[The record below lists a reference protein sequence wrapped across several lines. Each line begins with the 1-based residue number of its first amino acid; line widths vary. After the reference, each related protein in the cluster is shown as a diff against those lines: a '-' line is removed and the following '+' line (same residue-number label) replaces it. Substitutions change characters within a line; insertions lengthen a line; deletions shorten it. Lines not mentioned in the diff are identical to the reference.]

1 MNIQDKT
8 KEELIVEIQET
19 SFMDIFNLADIQHLQ
34 DLFADAHGVASIIT
48 DMNGN
53 PITQPSNFT
62 RLCEKII
69 RKTEKGCAN
78 CLKSDAV
85 IGRHNPSGAIVQT
98 CLSCG
103 LWDAGAS
110 INVGG
115 KHIANWL
122 IGQVRNEQVDEQRM
136 MRYAGEISADIEDF
150 EAALLEVPFMS
161 LEQFH
166 KTADLLFVFANELSA
181 KGFSNLQ
188 LSRLIAE
195 KEKAIASLQQREENL
210 LITLHSIGD
219 GVISTDINGLIVSMN
234 PVAER
239 LCGWKLTEASGKPLA
254 DVFSIID
261 TETRLSA
268 ANPVKEVLDKG
279 EIVGLANHT
288 ALVSRNGTEY
298 QIADSAAPIMNKN
311 GEITGVVLVFS
322 DVTEKYAAQK
332 QIKESE
338 ERYRSLLN
346 NLDAGIVVH
355 APDTSIVINN
365 TRASELL
372 GLSND
377 QMKGKAAIDQAW
389 KFTHEDN
396 TPLTLDEY
404 PVNRIV
410 NGRQSIKNQVL
421 GIQQPGK
428 NDVVWVTVNGFPV
441 LDTKGE
447 ITEVVISFI
456 DITDRIQAEEKIKL
470 SEEKFSKSFFNSPD
484 SIIINRLDD
493 GKIVTVNNGFRKIM
507 GYEDAEV
514 TGKTTKELNF
524 YKNPEERNAIISALK
539 TTGQALDI
547 ECWFITKHGE
557 ERLGLLSA
565 AIIDIDGVKHIMS
578 TSRDVTDRKK
588 SELLLREKTEEIE
601 AQNEEYQQIN
611 EELTQTNQE
620 IAEARKNAEIN
631 EARLKMAMEVS
642 KSGAWDWDILKNTF
656 YWSDEFLQLFGLP
669 ENTIA
674 GFDAWTKALHPDD
687 VEGAATKIQEAIEN
701 HTELLNDY
709 RIILPNSEIRW
720 IRATGHATYLNNKP
734 ARMIGLCMD
743 VTYLKQTEKALN
755 NREIL
760 LNKVFDLLPIGLW
773 FADENGRLLRG
784 NPAGVKIWGAEPT
797 VSIEEYGVFKARR
810 YPSGEE
816 IEPDDWALAHTIR
829 EGVTIMDEQLEI
841 EAFDGQKKIILN
853 YAAPVLDDQGNI
865 QGAIIVNQDIT
876 QQKRLEEVHTFLST
890 SGYPGSNE
898 TFFESLAK
906 YLSDILDSEY
916 VCIDKLEGDG
926 LTAQTVAIYNEGKF
940 DPNVSYTL
948 KQTPCGDVVGK
959 TICCFPENV
968 CQLFPHDEA
977 LQTLNAHSY
986 IGTTLW
992 SFDGK
997 PIGLI
1002 AIIGQKPLKNADFA
1016 ENVLKLVAIR
1026 AAGELERLQAE
1037 DGLKMAKL
1045 KAEES
1050 EEFFRNIFENSP
1062 VGKSI
1067 TGLDGSLKT
1076 NKAFSDMLGYS
1087 FEEFQ
1092 SKNYKDITHPD
1103 DIKKATDAVET
1114 LLRGEESVIQF
1125 EKKYIHKNGSVIFSE
1140 VVTTLQ
1146 KNRDGKPLFFITSV
1160 SDITERKQAE
1170 KSLKESEERFKN
1182 MFERHSSIMLLVDP
1196 ESGMI
1201 LNANDASARFYGYSK
1216 AELLAMP
1223 IDQINILSP
1232 EQVKTEREHAVSE
1245 ERSYFVFPHKLANGE
1260 VRTVEVHS
1268 SPIVFQ
1274 DQKILFS
1281 IIHDITDRKQAEHE
1295 LQLAMEIAEVN
1306 TANIT
1311 AIIEGTANSIW
1322 AFNEHFEIV
1331 YINQVFKRDFYQ
1343 TFGIWLDPGASLI
1356 NSLPEV
1362 IRPFWKKR
1370 YDRVLNN
1377 EQFTVEDAVDTEN
1390 GIVYIQVTFNP
1401 IVIKG
1406 QVIGGSCFG
1415 NNITLRKL
1423 AEIELLKAKEHAQ
1436 ESDRLKSAFLANM
1449 SHEIRTPMNGIL
1461 GFASLLKE
1469 PDLTGEDQ
1477 QKYVRIIE
1485 KSGARMLNIIND
1497 IVDISKIEAGLME
1510 VNLKESNINDQI
1522 EYIYTFFKPE
1532 IEGKGMRL
1540 SFKSSLPEKDAIII
1554 TDREKVY
1561 AILTNLIK
1569 NAIKYTIGGSIDFG
1583 YDLVKTQHAA
1593 SLQFFVKDTGI
1604 GIAENRQEAIF
1615 ERFIQADIEDPRAL
1629 QGAGLGLT
1637 ISKAYVEMLGG
1648 KIWVNSEEG
1657 IGSTFYFTIPYN
1669 TKKQGQSDIENVV
1682 SAEDID
1688 IQIKTLKILIAD
1700 DDETSD
1706 FLITSMLKKNNHEI
1720 LHTKTGIE
1728 TIEACRNNP
1737 DIDLV
1742 LMDIRMP
1749 KINGYEATSQIRQ
1762 FNHEVIIIAQTA
1774 NGLLIDRQKALDA
1787 GCNEYL
1793 SKPIKKDELLRLMQ
1807 KYFLR

>member
-19 SFMDIFNLADIQHLQ
+19 SFMDIFNLSDIQHLQ

-136 MRYAGEISADIEDF
+136 MRYAGEIGADIEDF

-166 KTADLLFVFANELSA
+166 KTADLLFVFANELSE

-484 SIIINRLDD
+484 SIIINRLDN

-1092 SKNYKDITHPD
+1092 TKNFKDVTHPD
-1103 DIKKATDAVET
+1103 DIKKTTDAVET

-1125 EKKYIHKNGSVIFSE
+1125 EKKYIHKNGSVIFSD
-1140 VVTTLQ
+1140 VVTSLQ
-1146 KNRDGKPLFFITSV
+1146 KNRDGKPLFFISSV
-1160 SDITERKQAE
+1160 NDVTERKHLEKIREIQYAIATAVVTSDNVEQLLEFVRTRLNQLFDTTNFFAARYNAQNNTLKKLHWVDEVDDFEEWDAATSFSGYVVQTGKTLLLNKQEIAKLGIEQNIPITGTPAECWLGVPLVVDKKTIGVLVIQSYTNPQAYDASSAMLFEQIAHDLSVFIEKNTILQHLNFAKQQAE
-1170 KSLKESEERFKN
+1170 
-1182 MFERHSSIMLLVDP
+1182 
-1196 ESGMI
+1196 
-1201 LNANDASARFYGYSK
+1201 
-1216 AELLAMP
+1216 
-1223 IDQINILSP
+1223 
-1232 EQVKTEREHAVSE
+1232 
-1245 ERSYFVFPHKLANGE
+1245 
-1260 VRTVEVHS
+1260 
-1268 SPIVFQ
+1268 
-1274 DQKILFS
+1274 
-1281 IIHDITDRKQAEHE
+1281 
-1295 LQLAMEIAEVN
+1295 
-1306 TANIT
+1306 
-1311 AIIEGTANSIW
+1311 
-1322 AFNEHFEIV
+1322 
-1331 YINQVFKRDFYQ
+1331 
-1343 TFGIWLDPGASLI
+1343 
-1356 NSLPEV
+1356 
-1362 IRPFWKKR
+1362 
-1370 YDRVLNN
+1370 
-1377 EQFTVEDAVDTEN
+1377 
-1390 GIVYIQVTFNP
+1390 
-1401 IVIKG
+1401 
-1406 QVIGGSCFG
+1406 
-1415 NNITLRKL
+1415 
-1423 AEIELLKAKEHAQ
+1423 

-1461 GFASLLKE
+1461 GFSALLKE

-1477 QKYVRIIE
+1477 QKYIRIIE

-1510 VNLKESNINDQI
+1510 VNMKESNINDQI

-1532 IEGKGMRL
+1532 TDGKGLR
-1540 SFKSSLPEKDAIII
+1540 FFFRNSLPEKEAIII
-1554 TDREKVY
+1554 TDREKIY
-1561 AILTNLIK
+1561 AILTNLVK
-1569 NAIKYTIGGSIDFG
+1569 NAIKYTDRGSIEFG
-1583 YDLVKTQHAA
+1583 YDVVKTQYATF
-1593 SLQFFVKDTGI
+1593 LEFFVKDTGV
-1604 GIAENRQEAIF
+1604 GIAKNRQDAIF
-1615 ERFIQADIEDPRAL
+1615 ERFIQADIEDPKAL

-1648 KIWVNSEEG
+1648 KIWVKSDEG

-1669 TKKQGQSDIENVV
+1669 AKNQGQIDIEHVV

-1688 IQIKTLKILIAD
+1688 FQIERLKILIAD

-1706 FLITSMLKKNNHEI
+1706 FLITSMLKKNNNEI
-1720 LHTKTGIE
+1720 LHARTGIE
-1728 TIEACRNNP
+1728 VIEVYRKNP
-1737 DIDLV
+1737 DLDLI

-1749 KINGYEATSQIRQ
+1749 HINGYEATQQIRQ
-1762 FNHEVIIIAQTA
+1762 FNNEVIIIAQTSY
-1774 NGLLIDRQKALDA
+1774 GLSGDRQKAIDA

-1807 KYFLR
+1807 KYFRDDNLKYQKH